1 VSDRENPRA
10 SASIL
15 PSLLLANTR
24 REVATR
30 RGRARAAPAAQ
41 LLRRLPPSPTR
52 RSSEE
57 LWALLSRQN
66 QAGETPLFVAAEHGY
81 VALVAEMMKYD
92 DVATASIKAH
102 SG

>member
-1 VSDRENPRA
+1 
-10 SASIL
+10 
-15 PSLLLANTR
+15 
-24 REVATR
+24 
-30 RGRARAAPAAQ
+30 
-41 LLRRLPPSPTR
+41 
-52 RSSEE
+52 
-57 LWALLSRQN
+57 LSRQN